1 MYQTPPCRRAAANLP
16 VFLSGEDF
24 VQPIFL
30 HDQSKLSAPL
40 DAAPPTCRF
49 LLASTIDIAS
59 VVRIASR
66 VTCVVHDSLRSRVT
80 RIVRIASRITYGV
93 MIVTSKIV
101 QVGFPPYRHRALQIL
116 SWLHMDLLDTM
127 REERSHSHAQRTNR
141 KQWVVITSAGATGL
155 PPTSQ
160 RTNRRQWVVITSAG
174 GHRTS
179 AGATGLQLISD
190 APSQQNH
197 QLKKSVDFGPTPGV
211 GSGSDRVGVGRA
223 GWVTTIVAWRMI
235 GTLNQVVFPK
245 GQLISGSSCKQSAS

>member
-1 MYQTPPCRRAAANLP
+1 MFLQACGFADFLTANQPCAPDERAAGIALSEMYQTPPCRRAAANLP

-80 RIVRIASRITYGV
+80 SIVRIASRITYGV
-93 MIVTSKIV
+93 MTVTSKIV

-174 GHRTS
+174 
-179 AGATGLQLISD
+179 ATGLVS
-190 APSQQNH
+190 
-197 QLKKSVDFGPTPGV
+197 
-211 GSGSDRVGVGRA
+211 
-223 GWVTTIVAWRMI
+223 IV
-235 GTLNQVVFPK
+235 
-245 GQLISGSSCKQSAS
+245 SGSSA